1 MAYKNKPHQY
11 LLTVTKGYQM
21 DWEYLNDKA
30 IELEIPLSELIRKI
44 LRKQVEEWRYNHD
57 TK

>member
-11 LLTVTKGYQM
+11 LLTVTKGYQK